1 MSREPRKRWEVLT
14 VGDVFVDLVLSGFV
28 RWPAPGEE
36 VQAQSLLREVGGGA
50 AITACGLGRLGV
62 TTGLFAAVG
71 SDGDWLRHRIA
82 EHGVDQTGLQAID
95 EETTALTVAVSTR
108 EDRSF
113 FTYTGANR
121 WLPKLLASGALERR
135 LLQEA
140 DHVHFALPIDPG
152 LLRELAAELHAC
164 GTTLSLDVGWVEEW
178 LRDPASLAVLSTVDL
193 FLPNEREGE
202 AMTGEVDP
210 AAMLARFAEAGARM
224 VVLKR
229 GAQGAMVRT
238 DGEIVIALPPPV
250 TPVDTTGAGDCFDAG
265 FLAAWRRRLSL
276 KTCLEVGNLCG
287 ALSTTAPGGLAG
299 FPTDAARYLREGDRE

>member
-1 MSREPRKRWEVLT
+1 MSREHRKRWEVLT
-14 VGDVFVDLVLSGFV
+14 VGDVFIDLVLSGFS

-36 VQAQSLLREVGGGA
+36 VQAQSLSREVGGGA
-50 AITACGLGRLGV
+50 AITACGLARLGV

-71 SDGDWLRHRIA
+71 HDGDWLRQRIVKF
-82 EHGVDQTGLQAID
+82 GVDPTGLQVD
-95 EETTALTVAVSTR
+95 ESETTALTVAVSTR

-113 FTYTGANR
+113 FTYAGANR
-121 WLPKLLASGALERR
+121 RLPSLLARGAPGRR
-135 LLQEA
+135 LLRKA
-140 DHVHFALPIDPG
+140 DHVHLALPIDPG
-152 LLRELAAELHAC
+152 LLRELAVELHAF

-178 LRDPASLAVLSTVDL
+178 LLDPASLAVLSTVDL
-193 FLPNEREGE
+193 FLPNEREAE

-210 AAMLARFAEAGARM
+210 EGMLVRFAEAGARK

-229 GAQGAMVRT
+229 GAQGAMVRAG
-238 DGEIVIALPPPV
+238 GEVITILPPPV

-265 FLAAWRRRLSL
+265 FLAAWRRGLSL

-299 FPTDAARYLREGDRE
+299 FPTEAARRRLE

>member
-1 MSREPRKRWEVLT
+1 MSIEPRKRWEVLT
-14 VGDVFVDLVLSGFV
+14 VGDVFIDLILSGFT

-36 VQAQSLLREVGGGA
+36 VQAQSLSREVGGGA
-50 AITACGLGRLGV
+50 AITACGLARLGV

-71 SDGDWLRHRIA
+71 HDGDWLRQRIA
-82 EHGVDQTGLQAID
+82 EFGVDPTALQVD
-95 EETTALTVAVSTR
+95 EAETTALTVAVSTR

-113 FTYTGANR
+113 FTYAGANR
-121 WLPKLLASGALERR
+121 LLPGLLANGAPGRR
-135 LLQEA
+135 LLQKA
-140 DHVHFALPIDPG
+140 HHVHLALPIDPG

-164 GTTLSLDVGWVEEW
+164 GTTLSLDVGWVEDW

-210 AAMLARFAEAGARM
+210 AAMLARFAEAGARK

-229 GAQGAMVRT
+229 GAQGAMVRA

-265 FLAAWRRRLSL
+265 FLAAWQRGLSV

-299 FPTDAARYLREGDRE
+299 FPTEAARYLLK